1 LEELRESILHHEFL
15 ILKTLGF
22 DFYVEHPYP
31 YLLNY
36 MNRLQ
41 GTQSLAQTAW
51 SFVNDS
57 LRTTLSL
64 QFEPRVIASG
74 AIYLASKYLKY
85 NLPEGTSNGVSKPW
99 WESLN
104 VKFED
109 LQGKNGLCRPHVLL
123 TTWRLL
129 EISNQILDL
138 YELSYEKEVSDA
150 VVSERSFGSKET
162 ETSLSAKE
170 SSSIITDPT
179 AIVPIVV
186 VEPTDTCDHRNGD
199 LTTTKTTTTTT
210 MTTNT
215 TNGNIGGDGIHN
227 TTVTNGNNDSNV
239 GNGILPIVKASNC
252 FSACFHCNLRSLTE
266 KYPIEAITTSETS
279 ATVQITSIAEEISN
293 SNGKNGIG
301 TSPVMIS
308 STKIPLASN
317 ECQPIKKRRKLTE
330 DLSNTIPCESSSP
343 SSSSS
348 SLSPPK
354 LPQEEYAPDQC
365 ISMPKEEEPL
375 ESLIDAQ
382 SVQDR
387 DPKSPNPFHLGKT
400 SPSIEVEE
408 GEILPNRLEDG
419 MRSVSSSSSAAFIT
433 SSAVSHGSLLENSV
447 SLVCESRLDST
458 DCKDV
463 FGACGGPLSS
473 SASLAGRRFHPY

>member
-1 LEELRESILHHEFL
+1 
-15 ILKTLGF
+15 
-22 DFYVEHPYP
+22 
-31 YLLNY
+31 
-36 MNRLQ
+36 
-41 GTQSLAQTAW
+41 
-51 SFVNDS
+51 
-57 LRTTLSL
+57 
-64 QFEPRVIASG
+64 
-74 AIYLASKYLKY
+74 
-85 NLPEGTSNGVSKPW
+85 
-99 WESLN
+99 
-104 VKFED
+104 
-109 LQGKNGLCRPHVLL
+109 
-123 TTWRLL
+123 
-129 EISNQILDL
+129 
-138 YELSYEKEVSDA
+138 
-150 VVSERSFGSKET
+150 
-162 ETSLSAKE
+162 
-170 SSSIITDPT
+170 
-179 AIVPIVV
+179 
-186 VEPTDTCDHRNGD
+186 
-199 LTTTKTTTTTT
+199 
-210 MTTNT
+210 
-215 TNGNIGGDGIHN
+215 
-227 TTVTNGNNDSNV
+227 
-239 GNGILPIVKASNC
+239 
-252 FSACFHCNLRSLTE
+252 
-266 KYPIEAITTSETS
+266 
-279 ATVQITSIAEEISN
+279 
-293 SNGKNGIG
+293 
-301 TSPVMIS
+301 VMIS

-365 ISMPKEEEPL
+365 ISMPKEEPL